1 MIGERELTL
10 DDYLAM
16 ARRRMW
22 WIILPVVLLPVL
34 TYLVSLKIPNRYTSK
49 TTVLVDQQKVPDNFV
64 KSVMTEDINV
74 RLATMQ
80 EQILSRSRLQ
90 PIIERFGLFRD
101 DVGKLPMEELVDH
114 MRKLITVTPMQATN
128 DAARHAGMPGFSIS
142 YTAEN
147 ARLAQQVCAEITS
160 MFMTENLKARE
171 ASAVGTTD
179 FLKSQLADAKRS
191 LDEQDAKLA
200 DFKMKYT
207 GQGPEH
213 EQTNLSM
220 LTTLTSQ
227 LDAANQMLA
236 RAQQDK
242 TYSESLL
249 GQQIAAW
256 QASKVTTSPETLDHQ
271 LSSLQSQLVTLRSKY
286 TEDHPDIYK
295 LKSEI
300 AKVKK
305 QINENAEATAGLSL
319 RDESKPN
326 PNEPPQLQ
334 QLRLQIR
341 QLESVIKE
349 RAADQQRIRQQIA
362 TYQSRIQLSPKVE
375 EQYKQLTRD
384 YSTAQKNY
392 DDLLNKKTQSEM
404 ATDLERRQQGEQFR
418 VVDPPNLPEKPSYPN
433 RLKFIAF
440 AFVAGLGLSAGM
452 VFIME
457 IQDKALRTQRDV
469 EFYLQ
474 LPTLAMVPPVGSTAA
489 RRAPRKKPRSSLEP
503 GSARRRIGA

>member
-1 MIGERELTL
+1 MIGDRELSL
-10 DDYLAM
+10 DDYLAI

-22 WIILPVVLLPVL
+22 WVILPVVILPVL
-34 TYLVSLKIPNRYTSK
+34 AYLVSLKIPNRYTSK
-49 TTVLVDQQKVPDNFV
+49 TTVLVEQQKVPDNFV
-64 KSVMTEDINV
+64 KSVMTEDISV
-74 RLATMQ
+74 RLATMR

-90 PIIERFGLFRD
+90 PIIERFGLFKA
-101 DVGKLPMEELVDH
+101 DVGKVPMEELVDK
-114 MRKLITVTPMQATN
+114 MRKLITLTPMQP
-128 DAARHAGMPGFSIS
+128 DGARRAGMPGFSIS

-160 MFMTENLKARE
+160 MFMSENLKARE
-171 ASAVGTTD
+171 QSAVGTTD
-179 FLKSQLADAKRS
+179 FLKSQLAEAKLS

-200 DFKMKYT
+200 DFKVKYT
-207 GQGPEH
+207 GQLPEQ

-227 LDAANQMLA
+227 LEAANQQLA
-236 RAQQDK
+236 RAQSDK
-242 TYSESLL
+242 TYSESML

-256 QASKVTTSPETLDHQ
+256 HASKVTTSPETLDHQ

-286 TEDHPDIYK
+286 TEEHPDIVK

-300 AKVKK
+300 AKVRK
-305 QINENAEATAGLSL
+305 QISENAEATAGLSS
-319 RDESKPN
+319 RDESKAS

-341 QLESVIKE
+341 QLEGVIKE
-349 RAADQQRIRQQIA
+349 RGADQQRIRQQIA
-362 TYQSRIQLSPKVE
+362 IYQSRIQLSPRVE

-440 AFVAGLGLSAGM
+440 AVVAGLGIGAGM
-452 VFIME
+452 VFILE
-457 IQDKALRTQRDV
+457 VQDKALRTQRDI

-474 LPTLAMVPPVGSTAA
+474 LPTLAMVPPVGSLAA
-489 RRAPRKKPRSSLEP
+489 RRAPKEKPRSSRKP
-503 GSARRRIGA
+503 SSARQGIGA